1 MTDRTERT
9 SRNGIVRLGR
19 NPGSASGPD
28 RSAQIVI
35 HAGVA
40 QFVATP
46 DKPYDATLGAAG
58 MLRQALARV
67 DDRLR
72 QIGSD
77 RSDLLKV
84 EIWLRD
90 MRFFAEVN
98 EVWDAWI
105 DQDAMPVRCCCA
117 VDLGNPDLKV
127 ELVVTA
133 RAGTP
138 AA

>member
-1 MTDRTERT
+1 
-9 SRNGIVRLGR
+9 
-19 NPGSASGPD
+19 
-28 RSAQIVI
+28 
-35 HAGVA
+35 
-40 QFVATP
+40 
-46 DKPYDATLGAAG
+46 